1 MRSTTGLLDRINV
14 FATVYFSVVNQCFFY
29 IYLERKKMQ
38 KKLTSHILLLINEF
52 KVTVGT
58 YGNITATD
66 KAIE

>member
-29 IYLERKKMQ
+29 IYLEKKKC